1 MSAFTDIEADWED
14 TGSDDGSIFE
24 EESPRGSFDT
34 ITSVDEI
41 PTPGNPMNDMLV
53 QVKRN
58 TLGPSGPHLFG
69 VSFDNHEQADLYTT
83 LQMSPILPKEMQS
96 LNEIFVQSPMEAKAH
111 DSATVSQDA
120 HRNIVRSWT
129 TEQVC
134 QWMFDAGFESSII
147 DQFEAHGINGEVLLD
162 MKLADLK
169 ELGIS
174 RFGQRHSV
182 WARLA
187 ALRAEDPS
195 SPTPT
200 VFEDVTRPVTT
211 TPEKETQRST
221 ARRRKDDCGVDT
233 PMSPYAPRRQK
244 VRKIPRNFDEALTPA
259 ESVSIVAIEQL
270 LPKPHRCSR
279 GEDCPKHKKQER
291 LRKQIEKDN
300 AISPANAGGH
310 IWITGY
316 FDEFGNSKLENG
328 LREAEPSVVASSDL
342 LGGQAQVPEFTMD
355 KEMQRQMSRHAA
367 QDSVQQYLTLQHM
380 RTGSVDLPPTP
391 PLETPQFNSMR
402 DTVPTPRFGPTA
414 PVNQPPSLAP
424 IPKLQS
430 LPKLAIPRSASAGPG
445 VNPRSALS
453 HRSPHNMPHSAVQR
467 LRSPA
472 GSIQRV
478 GSPATLN
485 DMPHRSISFSAGPA
499 RDMSK
504 TVPPNMHFRAPTH
517 RRVSSSRSP
526 STWQR
531 NSFKAPLQG
540 IPEYGTNSAVPYSP
554 SATPWLT
561 PIRSPIRVSP
571 RIAYG
576 NGTTHAGY
584 TRRRKTKFLRHEWIP
599 QHARLQGTTLALHAS
614 GATSDRKPL
623 DTIDIDEFTIA
634 CSSVS
639 SDSKLAAAL
648 KTLRIKSEKREA
660 GLDDAAFVFQLIPVG
675 ERSKVLSM
683 LRDIKGGN
691 THHFAVNT
699 RGERVDWMREV
710 MLAKAKREQERGY
723 EVTIDGGRVMR

>member
-1 MSAFTDIEADWED
+1 MSTYTDIESDWED

-34 ITSVDEI
+34 ITSVDEV
-41 PTPGNPMNDMLV
+41 PTPGNPIDDMLV
-53 QVKRN
+53 EVKRN
-58 TLGPSGPHLFG
+58 TMGPTGPHLFG
-69 VSFDNHEQADLYTT
+69 VSFDNNEHADLYTT

-96 LNEIFVQSPMEAKAH
+96 LNEIFVQSPIEAAPH
-111 DSATVSQDA
+111 DSEILSQDA

-134 QWMFDAGFESSII
+134 QWMFAAGFEASII
-147 DQFEAHGINGEVLLD
+147 DRFEAHGINGEVLLD

-182 WARLA
+182 WAKLA

-211 TPEKETQRST
+211 TPEQETRRNM
-221 ARRRKDDCGVDT
+221 ARRRKDDCGIDT
-233 PMSPYAPRRQK
+233 TLSPYAARRHK
-244 VRKIPRNFDEALTPA
+244 IRKNPRNFDEAVTPA
-259 ESVSIVAIEQL
+259 ESISIVAIEQL

-291 LRKQIEKDN
+291 LRKQIEKEN

-316 FDEFGNSKLENG
+316 FDEFGNSKFENG
-328 LREAEPSVVASSDL
+328 LREAEPSMVASSDL
-342 LGGQAQVPEFTMD
+342 LGGQPQAPEFTMD

-367 QDSVQQYLTLQHM
+367 QDSVQQYLTLQHV

-402 DTVPTPRFGPTA
+402 ETVPTPKFAPTA
-414 PVNQPPSLAP
+414 PVNQLPSPAP
-424 IPKLQS
+424 MPKLQS
-430 LPKLAIPRSASAGPG
+430 LPKLAIPRSASAGPD
-445 VNPRSALS
+445 VNQRSALS
-453 HRSPHNMPHSAVQR
+453 QRSPHNMPNSAIQR

-472 GSIQRV
+472 GSVHRV
-478 GSPATLN
+478 ASPASLN
-485 DMPHRSISFSAGPA
+485 DMPQRSVSLMSALD

-504 TVPPNMHFRAPTH
+504 TVPPSMHFRAPTN
-517 RRVSSSRSP
+517 RRVSGSRSP

-540 IPEYGTNSAVPYSP
+540 IPEYATNSAVPCSP

-561 PIRSPIRVSP
+561 PIRSPICVSP

-576 NGTTHAGY
+576 SGTTHAGY
-584 TRRRKTKFLRHEWIP
+584 MRKRKTKLLRHEWIA
-599 QHARLQGTTLALHAS
+599 QHARLQGTTLTLHAS

-623 DTIDIDEFTIA
+623 DTIDIDEFTVA

-660 GLDDAAFVFQLIPVG
+660 GLDDAAFVFQLIPAG
-675 ERSKVLSM
+675 ERGKVLSL
-683 LRDIKGGN
+683 LRDIKGGK